1 LYSQLPDAAALDW
14 PLTEDDAAA
23 AAAAVV
29 EVVAFVLSQEAMED
43 DSVSTVGQAVSY
55 ISSTW
60 RQPHRQAG

>member
-1 LYSQLPDAAALDW
+1 MPDAAALDW

-23 AAAAVV
+23 AAAAAVV
-29 EVVAFVLSQEAMED
+29 EVVAFVLSQEAIED

>member
-23 AAAAVV
+23 AAVV
-29 EVVAFVLSQEAMED
+29 VVVAFVLSQEAMED

-60 RQPHRQAG
+60 LQPHRQAG